1 MATRKRSR
9 RPSGPAVRVTPG
21 AAKTSTRRER
31 KEEVRRARE
40 AEARRSARNASLRRA
55 LAFLLAGAVALG
67 ILWFVQRA
75 PAVRPIPADVV
86 SAAAAAGC
94 SVPARQFDAPSRA
107 HLSPGEN
114 PGYTQHP
121 TTAGPH
127 NPTPLPDDPRVYLA
141 PVDETAAV
149 HSLEHAAVI
158 VYYRAAG
165 DGGIRQP
172 VVDDL
177 ARLVPT
183 LPFTY
188 LIPYP
193 DLPAGEGLALAAWN
207 QLQTCPTSI
216 RPAQADTVVRGF
228 VTAFACTRNAPEPR
242 AGAC

>member
-1 MATRKRSR
+1 MPTRKRSG
-9 RPSGPAVRVTPG
+9 RPPGPAARETPRT
-21 AAKTSTRRER
+21 AEASTRRER

-40 AEARRSARNASLRRA
+40 AEARRRARNASFRRA
-55 LAFLLAGAVALG
+55 LAFLLAGTIALG
-67 ILWFVQRA
+67 VLWFVQRA
-75 PAVRPIPADVV
+75 PAVRPIPADAV

-94 SVPARQFDAPSRA
+94 SGPARQFDSPSRA
-107 HLSPGEN
+107 HLSPGQD

-127 NPTPLPDDPRVYLA
+127 NPIPLPTDPRVYLA

-158 VYYRAAG
+158 VYYRPVG
-165 DGGIRQP
+165 DGGVHQA

-177 ARLVPT
+177 TRLVPT

-207 QLQTCPTSI
+207 QLQTCP
-216 RPAQADTVVRGF
+216 RPISPSQADTVVRGF